1 MTRKITHPRK
11 RVVVLQFKPKKDVF
25 VYNTCLELV
34 NANNKNKIGVSLNTL
49 WNALAKNDGV
59 YENNLCKIYYRKIV
73 NSKNIE
79 WR

>member
-73 NSKNIE
+73 NGKNIE

>member
-1 MTRKITHPRK
+1 MTRKIAHPRK
-11 RVVVLQFKPKKDVF
+11 RVVVLQFKHKKDVL

-34 NANNKNKIGVSLNTL
+34 NANNKDKIGVSLNAL
-49 WNALAKNDGV
+49 WNALAQNDGV
-59 YENNLCKIYYRKIV
+59 YENNLCKIHYRKIV